1 MALVKCPECGRDIS
15 DKAKTCIHCG
25 YPISRMNEQR
35 TFNEVPEQPFVKQ
48 TKRVEESVE
57 FGHQHSTKNTKTKK
71 IVITVAATVAIILL
85 LTGITS
91 GIKAKLARERDL
103 SDVFDF
109 SFSWTMQ
116 DVIEYEAEE
125 FGNTEYRYDADVNR
139 LDFEPYNNESY
150 WKHSYFF
157 DKETGNLKAVDYS
170 GALSDYG
177 GNPECE
183 HVKPLRKKLL
193 NLIGDWDEKATGKK
207 VRSVAYG
214 QIDGVP
220 VKILDFNMPIAPQ
233 IYITRTDG

>member
-1 MALVKCPECGRDIS
+1 MALIKCPECGGDIS
-15 DKAKTCIHCG
+15 DKAKVCTHCG
-25 YPISRMNEQR
+25 YPIQE
-35 TFNEVPEQPFVKQ
+35 EQPRQ
-48 TKRVEESVE
+48 TETHSVDKPKE
-57 FGHQHSTKNTKTKK
+57 RTGGEGVQLPPNSTNTKKNTII
-71 IVITVAATVAIILL
+71 IVAGVVAVIAAALILF
-85 LTGITS
+85 GITAAAR
-91 GIKAKLARERDL
+91 KQAAKKRDL

-116 DVIEYEAEE
+116 DVIKYEAEE

-139 LDFEPYNNESY
+139 LDFEPYDNESY

-157 DKETGNLKAVDYS
+157 DKETGNLNAVDYS

-193 NLIGDWDEKATGKK
+193 DVIGDWDEKATGKE

-214 QIDGVP
+214 QIDRVP

-233 IYITRTDG
+233 IYITKTDD